1 MVIGILLL
9 SGDGNF
15 RIHHGRDE
23 NRGQIIPFNKGQL
36 LLMGAPGLSADFVRP
51 FHSVREVSVTR
62 RTIGMRFDRAL
73 LA

>member
-1 MVIGILLL
+1 MGIFE
-9 SGDGNF
+9 STHD
-15 RIHHGRDE
+15 RDKDQ
-23 NRGQIIPFNKGQL
+23 GQVIPFIKGQL
-36 LLMGAPGLSADFVRP
+36 LLMGAPGLSTDFVRP